1 MRKIGVGGVIEAGSD
16 LSRNGDPSEMKILGF
31 INFKKKNAVP
41 EFEQRV
47 KKCFAAILTGFH
59 WTALQTS
66 FQLTLV
72 INVVLRMPYLNGFH
86 LSYSYE

>member
-41 EFEQRV
+41 EFEQRE
-47 KKCFAAILTGFH
+47 KKCFAKLCYTDRISLDSSANQFS
-59 WTALQTS
+59 AD
-66 FQLTLV
+66 F
-72 INVVLRMPYLNGFH
+72 
-86 LSYSYE
+86 SY

>member
-41 EFEQRV
+41 EFEKRV
-47 KKCFAAILTGFH
+47 KKCFAKLCYTDLISLDS
-59 WTALQTS
+59 TANQFFS
-66 FQLTLV
+66 
-72 INVVLRMPYLNGFH
+72 
-86 LSYSYE
+86 